1 MKVTCQQISGWITEY
16 LNSCSS
22 KKVLNRKLSD
32 KLIHRLQC
40 DRKDKET
47 GENISQRWL
56 KHIKENISAFDDC
69 HDFQSILGK
78 VKKYAKDFYGIGELT
93 IYDTATYIGCPKEIY
108 PNEVHLHAGTRIG
121 ARAIGITGR
130 TATKAE
136 FVKICK
142 AFDQL
147 TPIQI
152 EDFLCIYKSC
162 LQGDYNKYMKIK
174 ANCCSMPHTITPKG
188 CK

>member
-56 KHIKENISAFDDC
+56 KHIKENIFAFDDC
-69 HDFQSILGK
+69 HDFQSIMGK
-78 VKKYAKDFYGIGELT
+78 VKKYAIDFNGIGELT
-93 IYDTATYIGCPKEIY
+93 IYDTATCIGCPKGIF
-108 PNEVHLHAGTRIG
+108 PNEVHLHAGTQIG
-121 ARAIGITGR
+121 AKAIGITGK

-147 TPIQI
+147 TPLQI
-152 EDFLCIYKSC
+152 EDFLCIYKFC
-162 LQGDYNKYMKIK
+162 LQGDFDKCLKIK
-174 ANCCSMPHTITPKG
+174 EKFCCVTNKAIPTG
-188 CK
+188 CI

>member
-1 MKVTCQQISGWITEY
+1 MKVTCQQISGWIAGY
-16 LNSCSS
+16 LNSCPSQN
-22 KKVLNRKLSD
+22 VLNRQLSD

-56 KHIKENISAFDDC
+56 KHIKENISAFDNC

-93 IYDTATYIGCPKEIY
+93 IYDTATCIGCPKEIY
-108 PNEVHLHAGTRIG
+108 PNEVHLHAGTQIG
-121 ARAIGITGR
+121 AKAIGITGR

-147 TPIQI
+147 TPLQI
-152 EDFLCIYKSC
+152 EDFLCIYKFC
-162 LQGDYNKYMKIK
+162 LQGDFDKCLKIK
-174 ANCCSMPHTITPKG
+174 EKFCCVTNKAIPTG
-188 CK
+188 CI

>member
-1 MKVTCQQISGWITEY
+1 MKVTCQQISGWIADY
-16 LNSCSS
+16 LNSRSS
-22 KKVLNRKLSD
+22 QNVLNRQLFD

-69 HDFQSILGK
+69 HDFQSIMGK

-93 IYDTATYIGCPKEIY
+93 IYDTATCIGCPKGIF
-108 PNEVHLHAGTRIG
+108 PNEVHLHAGTQIG
-121 ARAIGITGR
+121 AKAIGITGK

-152 EDFLCIYKSC
+152 EDFLCIYKFC
-162 LQGDYNKYMKIK
+162 LQGDFDKCLKIK
-174 ANCCSMPHTITPKG
+174 EKFCCVTNKAIPTG
-188 CK
+188 CI